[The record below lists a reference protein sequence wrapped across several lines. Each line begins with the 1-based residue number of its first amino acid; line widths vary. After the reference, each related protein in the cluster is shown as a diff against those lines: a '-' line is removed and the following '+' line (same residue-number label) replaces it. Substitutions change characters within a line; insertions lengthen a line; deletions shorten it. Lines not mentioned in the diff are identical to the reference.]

1 MIWARLITAAVLAPT
16 VIALTLLLDA
26 FWFGLVLGGVVLLGL
41 REWAALQARGVAAVL
56 AGTIPLAVLFVLGHQ
71 SPGLLL
77 AISGVAACVWIGL
90 SADLVWNGLEPFHSA
105 LNSYPMGVFL
115 LSGAWSAAVLIHGW
129 TDVGPVTVI
138 AALCIVWA
146 ADSFAYFAGKRFG
159 RKKLAPA
166 LSPGKSVEGLAGG
179 LAGTAAV
186 AAVFGHALLH
196 LDGIKLAA
204 WIGCGLA
211 AGLISVAGDLYES
224 RLKRIAGVKDSGRI
238 LPGHGGILDRIDSV
252 ISAMPV
258 IATGWAII
266 R

>member
-1 MIWARLITAAVLAPT
+1 MIRARLITAVVLAPT
-16 VIALTLLLDA
+16 VIALTLLLDD

-41 REWAALQARGVAAVL
+41 REWAALKSRGVAAVL
-56 AGTIPLAVLFVLGHQ
+56 AGAVPLAMLFVLGHE
-71 SPGLLL
+71 SPSLLL

-90 SADLVWNGLEPFHSA
+90 SVDLLRNGLEPFHSV

-129 TDVGPVTVI
+129 ADVGPITVI
-138 AALCIVWA
+138 ATLCIVWA

-159 RKKLAPA
+159 RKRLAPA
-166 LSPGKSVEGLAGG
+166 LSPGKSVEGVVGG
-179 LAGTAAV
+179 LAGTMAV
-186 AAVFGHALLH
+186 AVVFGYAVLH
-196 LDGIKLAA
+196 LDGVKLAA

-224 RLKRIAGVKDSGRI
+224 RLKRIVGVKDSGRL

-252 ISAMPV
+252 IAAMPV
-258 IATGWAII
+258 IATGWSII